1 MLAFEEAGSPAN
13 RPLILVHGWCCHRGH
28 MKGLMAHLSA
38 THHVIAID
46 LPGHGESPL
55 GNTSPSFDSFA
66 ASVCSFILE
75 RQLHQPVLIGH
86 SMGGVISVVT
96 AAREPKLLAGVI
108 NLDGAVPL
116 TAPVR
121 EGFRDLFV
129 RINREAFQ
137 TVMVQH
143 LSQTFF
149 LPLERGAISEAI
161 VTEMISHPEELAL
174 ALLKELVALQAEPVL
189 SASRTPFLF
198 IGGASPRFDETAL
211 KKVRPDVWV
220 ARVAVSG
227 HFVQVFALPQVV
239 AMIEKFI
246 AIEIEHEPAAVP
258 P

>member
-13 RPLILVHGWCCHRGH
+13 RPLIFVHGWCGNRGH
-28 MKGLMAHLSA
+28 MKKIMAHFSA

-55 GNTSPSFDSFA
+55 GNASPSFDSFA
-66 ASVCSFILE
+66 ASVCSFIVE
-75 RQLHQPVLIGH
+75 RQLQQPILIGH

-96 AAREPKLLAGVI
+96 ATREPKLLAGVV

-116 TAPVR
+116 TASVR
-121 EGFRDLFV
+121 EGFRDLFT

-137 TVMVQH
+137 PVM
-143 LSQTFF
+143 SQYLRQVFF
-149 LPLERGAISEAI
+149 LPSERGAICDEI
-161 VTEMISHPEELAL
+161 VAEMISHPEELAL
-174 ALLKELVALQAEPVL
+174 ALLKEFPALQAEPVL
-189 SASRTPFLF
+189 SGSRTPSLF
-198 IGGASPRFDETAL
+198 IGGSYPRFDETAL

-227 HFVQVFALPQVV
+227 HFIQIFAVPQVV

-246 AIEIEHEPAAVP
+246 AMEVER
-258 P
+258 